1 MTRRA
6 DHRLNGGGKSRTSSS
21 AEKFLLAPP
30 VHSTQPRTSLSGGRT
45 VFVNLGEWRSKWVV
59 GNEFRVS
66 SAS

>member
-30 VHSTQPRTSLSGGRT
+30 FTAPSLETHPESPPVTALSSFGGPNDR
-45 VFVNLGEWRSKWVV
+45 R
-59 GNEFRVS
+59 
-66 SAS
+66 